1 MKKSKRKIRDF
12 RAVKASSLALR
23 KLADGFRVRRLSQ
36 VLDLVRGFLGIKEV
50 IQGVTLVGVGLLVIF
65 AGAFTQAVVGG
76 LMLLYGGYLIA
87 GGRL

>member
-1 MKKSKRKIRDF
+1 MKEWKRKIRDLK
-12 RAVKASSLALR
+12 AVRASSLALR
-23 KLADGFRVRRLSQ
+23 KLANGPWLSR

-65 AGAFTQAVVGG
+65 AGAFTQAVVGT
-76 LMLLYGGYLIA
+76 LMLLYGGYLIV